1 MTSDKTQENGLK
13 LHQERFSLDVRNNFF
28 TEGVAEHCS
37 RLPRKVVV
45 ESLETSGMFNR
56 RVDVTQRDMY

>member
-37 RLPRKVVV
+37 RKVVV